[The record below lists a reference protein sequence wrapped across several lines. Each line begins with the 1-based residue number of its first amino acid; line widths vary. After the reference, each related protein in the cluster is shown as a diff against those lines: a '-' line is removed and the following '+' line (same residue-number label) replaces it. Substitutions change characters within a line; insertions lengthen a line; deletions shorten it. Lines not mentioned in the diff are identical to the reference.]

1 MTVFPSDGCRMGTCH
16 AAAGCGLG
24 IGGRIGNGVCATGHC
39 GDGAGLGGRLFAG
52 RGKGPQDCNAAEPKL
67 GGTAFCTGYRFATV
81 EPKQYGGPSMQIDPI
96 SGTVKLP
103 KEKGDNKKDATV
115 NEVTKIE
122 QASAKLPQSYPLP
135 FSKPMTNKDA
145 KANPLATPFS
155 NP

>member
-1 MTVFPSDGCRMGTCH
+1 
-16 AAAGCGLG
+16 
-24 IGGRIGNGVCATGHC
+24 
-39 GDGAGLGGRLFAG
+39 
-52 RGKGPQDCNAAEPKL
+52 
-67 GGTAFCTGYRFATV
+67 
-81 EPKQYGGPSMQIDPI
+81 MQIDPI

-103 KEKGDNKKDATV
+103 KEKGDNKEDATV

-135 FSKPMTNKDA
+135 FSKPMTTKDA